1 MQKDMKKGYMYKKQF
16 RYTFYRTASLFC
28 LIMLFFFAL
37 AGSQNLYRDFLHVT
51 DPNASC
57 ALNEIFSY
65 LKTHKF
71 WPQESKIR
79 KNTEKKLDKYSVT
92 KQLLWFNDYPP
103 LSIFGKILYI
113 QALSHT
119 DPKQAQKMAKE
130 YWCTTDLTAKER
142 ACFLKVCSKF
152 LTEDDHMKR
161 INYLFF
167 SGNDAEIAFILPFIK
182 NKKARKEIH
191 LRLGIVK
198 SQIVYTQKPLSTL
211 SDGLRYQWIRFCRIN
226 RKDDEAYLWLIQS
239 VQDDPSY
246 AQQWWTERNWMA
258 RRFIDYAFEHP
269 HKRMLYFKKAFDVIS
284 HHSLKS
290 GEKFADACFLRG
302 FLQYKMKNYGSAHKI
317 FVALNDQVKTSMS
330 KSRACYWAGL
340 AAAKAKNTNA
350 NLWFEKAAQFSMT
363 FYGQAACLRLKK
375 PLAFIKAPHGV
386 WSPHNNIA
394 EILKTFDHTTSRGLV
409 EEFCFAAI
417 EASKT
422 LAEAVAICHF
432 IHKKF
437 DPTVYV
443 KTCKKVNVKF
453 GQNPMGHDT
462 LPLLRLP
469 KDLKKTPLEQAAIR
483 AVIYRESECDRT
495 AKSDKGALG
504 LMQLIPKT
512 ARSLAKMLGIKV
524 KNENDILHPEN
535 NIRLG
540 FHNIK
545 HVLKMN
551 KGSYIVAL
559 CSYNADPRVVR
570 TWLQDYGDPRSKNID
585 VIEWIECIPF
595 FETRSYVIRVLEN
608 ITNYL
613 VASGHTS
620 VAKALYEQ
628 ERIVDHNV

>member
-1 MQKDMKKGYMYKKQF
+1 MQKDIKKWYIYKKQF
-16 RYTFYRTASLFC
+16 RYTFYRTALLFC

-37 AGSQNLYRDFLHVT
+37 AGFQNLYRDFLHVT
-51 DPNASC
+51 DPNSC
-57 ALNEIFSY
+57 CSLNEIFSY
-65 LKTHKF
+65 LKTHKS

-79 KNTEKKLDKYSVT
+79 KKTEQQLEKHSLT

-103 LSIFGKILYI
+103 LSIFGQLLYV

-119 DPKQAQKMAKE
+119 DPEQAQKMAKK
-130 YWCTTDLTAKER
+130 YWSTTELTAKER
-142 ACFLKVCSKF
+142 ACFLRSFSKF
-152 LTEDDHMKR
+152 LTEDDHIKR

-167 SGNDAEIAFILPFIK
+167 TNNYDEISFVLPFVK
-182 NKKARKEIH
+182 NKKKRKEIH

-211 SDGLRYQWIRFCRIN
+211 SDGLRYQWVRFCRIN

-239 VQDDPSY
+239 VKDDPDY

-258 RRFIDYAFEHP
+258 RRFMDYAFEHP

-302 FLQYKMKNYGSAHKI
+302 FLQYKMKNYGSAYKI
-317 FVALNDQVKTSMS
+317 FTALNDQVKTSIS

-340 AAAKAKNTNA
+340 AAAKAKNGNA
-350 NLWFEKAAQFSMT
+350 NIWLGKAAQFPMT
-363 FYGQAACLRLKK
+363 FYGQVACLRLKK
-375 PLAFIKAPHGV
+375 PLAFVKTPHGV
-386 WSPHNNIA
+386 WPSHNSMA
-394 EILKTFDHTTSRGLV
+394 EALKTFDRTTPRGLV
-409 EEFCFAAI
+409 EDFCFAAI

-422 LAEAVAICHF
+422 PTEAAAICHV
-432 IHKKF
+432 ICKKF
-437 DPTVYV
+437 DPTIYV
-443 KTCKKVNVKF
+443 KTCKKVNMKF

-462 LPLLRLP
+462 LPKLTLP
-469 KDLKKTPLEQAAIR
+469 KNLKKTAIEEATIR
-483 AVIYRESECDRT
+483 AIIYRESECDKN
-495 AKSDKGALG
+495 AISNKGALG

-512 ARSLAKMLGIKV
+512 GKAMAKMLGIKI
-524 KNENDILHPEN
+524 KNECDILHPEN

-545 HVLKMN
+545 HVLDMN
-551 KGSYIVAL
+551 KHSYLIAL
-559 CSYNADPRVVR
+559 CSYNADPCVVR
-570 TWLQDYGDPRSKNID
+570 TWLKDYGDPRDKNID

-613 VASGHTS
+613 VASGNANT
-620 VAKALYEQ
+620 AKTLYTQ
-628 ERIVDHNV
+628 ERIV

>member
-1 MQKDMKKGYMYKKQF
+1 MQKDMKKRYIYKKQF
-16 RYTFYRTASLFC
+16 RYTFYRTVSRFC
-28 LIMLFFFAL
+28 WIMLFFILL
-37 AGSQNLYRDFLHVT
+37 AGVQNLYRDFLNVT
-51 DPNASC
+51 NPNTSFS
-57 ALNEIFSY
+57 LNEVFSY

-71 WPQESKIR
+71 WPQESNIR
-79 KNTEKKLDKYSVT
+79 KKTEQQLENYSIT
-92 KQLLWFNDYPP
+92 KQLLWFDDYPP
-103 LSIFGKILYI
+103 LSVFGKILYV

-119 DPKQAQKMAKE
+119 DPEQAQKIAKE
-130 YWCTTDLTAKER
+130 YWSKTDLTAQQR
-142 ACFLKVCSKF
+142 TCFLKICGKL
-152 LTEDDHMKR
+152 LTEEDHVKR

-167 SGNDAEIAFILPFIK
+167 TGSYEEIPFILPFVK

-198 SQIVYTQKPLSTL
+198 SQIVYTQKPVSTL
-211 SDGLRYQWIRFCRIN
+211 SDGLRYQWVRFCRIN

-239 VQDDPSY
+239 VKDDPDY
-246 AQQWWTERNWMA
+246 AAQWWTERNWMA

-269 HKRMLYFKKAFDVIS
+269 QKRMLYFKKAFDVITQ
-284 HHSLKS
+284 HSLKS

-302 FLQYKMKNYGSAHKI
+302 FLQYKMKNYSSAYKI
-317 FVALNDQVKTSMS
+317 FAALNDQVKTSMS

-340 AAAKAKNTNA
+340 AAAKANNGNA
-350 NLWFEKAAQFSMT
+350 NLWFGKAAGFSMT
-363 FYGQAACLRLKK
+363 FYGQVACLRLKK
-375 PLAFIKAPHGV
+375 PLTAVKAPQGT
-386 WSPHNNIA
+386 WPSHNSIA
-394 EILKTFDHTTSRGLV
+394 DVLKTFDRTTDKGLT
-409 EEFCFAAI
+409 EDFGFAAI

-422 LAEAVAICHF
+422 LPEAAAICHF

-437 DPTVYV
+437 DPTIYV
-443 KTCKKVNVKF
+443 RTCKKVNMKF

-469 KDLKKTPLEQAAIR
+469 QDLKKTPLEQATIR
-483 AVIYRESECDRT
+483 AIIYRESECDKG

-504 LMQLIPKT
+504 LMQLIPAT
-512 ARSLAKMLGIKV
+512 AMAMAKMLGIKIR
-524 KNENDILHPEN
+524 NECDILHPEN

-551 KGSYIVAL
+551 KCSYIIAL
-559 CSYNADPRVVR
+559 CSYNTDPRNVQI
-570 TWLQDYGDPRSKNID
+570 WLQDYGDPRDKNVD

-613 VASGHTS
+613 VASGNANI
-620 VAKALYEQ
+620 AKALYEK
-628 ERIVDHNV
+628 ERIVFQF

>member
-1 MQKDMKKGYMYKKQF
+1 
-16 RYTFYRTASLFC
+16 
-28 LIMLFFFAL
+28 MLFFVLL
-37 AGSQNLYRDFLHVT
+37 AGSQSLYQDFLRVT
-51 DPNASC
+51 DLKTKLS
-57 ALNEIFSY
+57 LNEIFSY
-65 LKTHKF
+65 LKTHKC

-79 KNTEKKLDKYSVT
+79 KNTELELAKYSVT

-119 DPKQAQKMAKE
+119 DPQQAQKIAKE
-130 YWCTTDLTAKER
+130 YWYTTDLTAQER
-142 ACFLKVCSKF
+142 ACFLKICGKF
-152 LTEDDHMKR
+152 LTEDDHIKR

-167 SGNDAEIAFILPFIK
+167 KGAYDEITFILPFVK
-182 NKKARKEIH
+182 NKKVRKEIH
-191 LRLGIVK
+191 LRFGIVK

-211 SDGLRYQWIRFCRIN
+211 SDGLRYQWVRFCRIN

-239 VQDDPSY
+239 VKDDPDY

-269 HKRMLYFKKAFDVIS
+269 QKRMLYFKKAFDVITQN
-284 HHSLKS
+284 SLKS

-302 FLQYKMKNYGSAHKI
+302 FLQYKMKNYGSAYKI
-317 FVALNDQVKTSMS
+317 FTALNDQVKTSMS

-340 AAAKAKNTNA
+340 AATKAKNGNA
-350 NLWFEKAAQFSMT
+350 NVWFGKAAAFPMT
-363 FYGQAACLRLKK
+363 FYGQVACLRLKK
-375 PLAFIKAPHGV
+375 TLTAVKAAHGTWPGQNSV
-386 WSPHNNIA
+386 ANV
-394 EILKTFDHTTSRGLV
+394 LKTFDRTTYKGLI
-409 EEFCFAAI
+409 EDFSFAAI
-417 EASKT
+417 NASKT
-422 LAEAVAICHF
+422 LPEAAAICNF
-432 IHKKF
+432 IHKTF
-437 DPTVYV
+437 PPAIYV
-443 KTCKKVNVKF
+443 QTCKKVNLKF

-469 KDLKKTPLEQAAIR
+469 KDLKKTALEQATIR
-483 AVIYRESECDRT
+483 AIIYRESECDHG

-504 LMQLIPKT
+504 LMQLIPST
-512 ARSLAKMLGIKV
+512 AKMMAKMLGIKI
-524 KNENDILHPEN
+524 KNECDILHPEN

-551 KGSYIVAL
+551 QCSYVIAL
-559 CSYNADPRVVR
+559 CSYNADPCVVR
-570 TWLQDYGDPRSKNID
+570 TWLQDYGDPRNKNVD

-613 VASGHTS
+613 VASGNADA
-620 VAKALYEQ
+620 AKKLYER
-628 ERIVDHNV
+628 ERIV